1 MLMMK
6 TIVERDRIM
15 KRELNKVRPMLESVI
30 KAISS
35 VVKVDITI
43 TDGEL
48 NRIASTGRYIEHFDD
63 KIEHE
68 SIFGYV
74 LEHKEPM
81 FVDNPR
87 ENKVCFLCNHRD
99 RCKEFAEVCCPIVL
113 DGEIVGIIGLVAF
126 DEEQEKE
133 VINNREHLIE
143 FLESMGGL
151 IAIKVS
157 EERQREQIALQSREV
172 DVLIDY
178 IDRGVISVDVEGQII
193 RYNQLADEYFGI
205 KQGAIQ
211 SVCDIIEATE
221 SCDVCNPDHISANHY
236 FTYDVGGRTKEF
248 VYSGKPIFYDNQ
260 VVEVVLS
267 FRKTEKMIDEVYEV
281 LGQPIKTT
289 FDDILGDS
297 EAINGIKS
305 QGKKAAKS
313 SSSVLIQGES
323 GTGKEL
329 FARAI
334 HYESNRRDQALVA
347 INCAAIPENL
357 LESELFGYEE
367 GAFSGAKVG
376 GKLGKFELADKGTLF
391 LDEIGDMPI
400 HLQAKLLRVLQ
411 ERVVER
417 VGGKH
422 GIPIDVRIVAA
433 TNKPLELLVKEGQ
446 FREDLFYR
454 LNVIPLNIPPLR
466 QRKIDIAILV
476 SHFVKRFNQKLN
488 KNLSGCSEE
497 VLTLFRA
504 YPWQGNVRELE
515 NIIEYSVNMCSKQW
529 IAIEDLPTSM
539 KGLETVVEKETIMN
553 LKDLERLELQKAIG
567 LYGKH
572 KEGVEEILAATG
584 LSRATFYR
592 KIKAYNL

>member
-1 MLMMK
+1 
-6 TIVERDRIM
+6 M
-15 KRELNKVRPMLESVI
+15 KRELNKIRPMLESVI

-43 TDGEL
+43 TDGAL
-48 NRIASTGRYIEHFDD
+48 NRIASTGRYIELFDD
-63 KIEHE
+63 KIEPD

-74 LEHKEPM
+74 LEHKKPM

-87 ENKVCFLCNHRD
+87 ENEVCFLCKHRAS
-99 RCKEFAEVCCPIVL
+99 CKEFAEVCCPIIL
-113 DGEIVGIIGLVAF
+113 DDEIVGIIGLVAF
-126 DEEQEKE
+126 DKEQEKE
-133 VINNREHLIE
+133 VINNKEHLIE
-143 FLESMGGL
+143 FLESMSGL
-151 IAIKVS
+151 IVTKIS

-178 IDRGVISVDVEGQII
+178 IDRGVVSVNIKGEII
-193 RYNQLADEYFGI
+193 RYNQLSDEYFAI
-205 KQGAIQ
+205 AQGNIT
-211 SVCDIIEATE
+211 SIYDIIKGTE
-221 SCDVCNPDHISANHY
+221 SCNVCHPEYISANHY
-236 FTYDVGGRTKEF
+236 FTYELDGMVKEF

-297 EAINGIKS
+297 EAINKVKS
-305 QGKKAAKS
+305 RGKKAAQS
-313 SSSVLIQGES
+313 CSSVLIQGES

-334 HYESNRRDQALVA
+334 HYESNRREQALIA

-367 GAFSGAKVG
+367 GAFSGAKIG

-422 GIPIDVRIVAA
+422 GIAIDVRIIAA
-433 TNKPLELLVKEGQ
+433 TNKPLETLVEEGQ

-454 LNVIPLNIPPLR
+454 LNVIPLTIPPLR
-466 QRKIDIAILV
+466 QRKMDIALLV

-488 KNLSGCSEE
+488 KNISGCGDD
-497 VLTLFRA
+497 VLVLLRS
-504 YPWQGNVRELE
+504 YPWQGNIRELE

-529 IAIEDLPTSM
+529 IDIEDLPMSM
-539 KGLETVVEKETIMN
+539 KRPKATLEEETVMN
-553 LKDLERLELQKAIG
+553 LKDLERLELQKALQ
-567 LYGKH
+567 LYGRDQ
-572 KEGVEEILAATG
+572 EGVKQILYATG

-592 KIKAYNL
+592 KIKNYNL